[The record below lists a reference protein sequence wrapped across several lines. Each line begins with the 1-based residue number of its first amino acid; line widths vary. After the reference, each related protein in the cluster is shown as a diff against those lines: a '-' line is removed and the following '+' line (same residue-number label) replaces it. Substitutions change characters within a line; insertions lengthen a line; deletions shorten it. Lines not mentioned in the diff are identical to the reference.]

1 MMAAAA
7 AAAAAEADGV
17 TTEERTRAVA
27 LRDAYRA
34 GLGLEPGVGEMPDY
48 LVRAWGEVDMCA
60 GLEPGTHGALQ
71 DVAALIRDG
80 DVDDG
85 GGTDDK
91 RMDAMWRQ
99 AGFVMAAASAASNR
113 LRDALI
119 QLAAMAIVWA
129 DAEEL

>member
-1 MMAAAA
+1 MMMAA
-7 AAAAAEADGV
+7 DLV